1 MGRVVVL
8 GSLIVD
14 MVARAAHL
22 PGPGETLLSTDFGE
36 FLGGKGCNQAVAA
49 ARQRAQVTMIG
60 RVGADAHGESYAQA
74 LGREGIDGSGLRH
87 DPEVGTGMALIYVGE
102 DTGQNMIIVAPLA
115 NMRLTTHDVES
126 ALDSIKPGAD
136 ADDPWIF
143 LTQCE
148 IPLDAMR
155 AGLARARRA
164 GALTILNPAPAPSEP
179 LDDATLALAD
189 VLTPNE
195 SEATALSG
203 VTVDARASAELAA
216 QYLLSR
222 GPRHVIITLGRQ
234 GYLWSSRDA
243 GGAIAHIYGAALDV
257 RAVDVTAAGD
267 TFCGT
272 LAASLAASDSMENA
286 LRRANAAAAISVTRK
301 GAQPSIPSA
310 AEVDAML
317 AQTDQD
323 REIASTPED

>member
-1 MGRVVVL
+1 MGRVVVQ

-74 LGREGIDGSGLRH
+74 LAREGIDGTGVRQ

-115 NMRLTTHDVES
+115 NMRLTTQDVES
-126 ALDSIKPGAD
+126 ALDAIAPSAHV
-136 ADDPWIF
+136 DDPWIF

-164 GALTILNPAPAPSEP
+164 EALTILNPAPVPSEP

-203 VTVDARASAELAA
+203 VRVESRASAELAA
-216 QYLLSR
+216 ERILAR
-222 GPRHVIITLGRQ
+222 GPRHVVITLGKQ
-234 GYLWSSRDA
+234 GYVWSTRDA
-243 GGAIAHIYGAALDV
+243 GGTIAHVYGPALDV
-257 RAVDVTAAGD
+257 SAVDVTAAGD

-272 LAASLAASDSMENA
+272 LAAALASGDSMANA

-317 AQTDQD
+317 AQTNQD
-323 REIASTPED
+323 

>member
-1 MGRVVVL
+1 MGRVVVQ

-14 MVARAAHL
+14 LVARAVHL

-60 RVGADAHGESYAQA
+60 RVGADGHGESYAQA
-74 LGREGIDGSGLRH
+74 LAREGIDGTGVRH

-115 NMRLTTHDVES
+115 NMRLTTQDVEF
-126 ALDSIKPGAD
+126 ALDAIAPSAHV
-136 ADDPWIF
+136 DDPWIF

-164 GALTILNPAPAPSEP
+164 EALTILNPAPVPSEP

-203 VTVDARASAELAA
+203 VRVESRASAELAA
-216 QYLLSR
+216 ERILAR
-222 GPRHVIITLGRQ
+222 GPRHVVITLGKQ
-234 GYLWSSRDA
+234 GYVWSTRDA
-243 GGAIAHIYGAALDV
+243 GGSIAHVYGPALDV

-272 LAASLAASDSMENA
+272 LAAALASGDSMANA

-317 AQTDQD
+317 AQTSQD
-323 REIASTPED
+323 